1 MPERTVS
8 FSSIESADLVDDD
21 RLAELYLD
29 AVHREW
35 WPLGN
40 KAVLEFWC
48 LAEKALQDDQ
58 YGTPGRLFHSL
69 IKSKE
74 LGRITDGQEQRAL
87 QRMPAHAREALV
99 ARAGLR
105 EPQAPLA
112 KVEQP
117 IQHQDTEPVGL
128 ELWTDGSERVVYHH
142 SVMMVC
148 FLPQKR
154 LPPHE
159 REYVV
164 RHGHAALR
172 IEAGTLIDPENVGQ
186 FKQLP
191 VPYGSRA
198 RMILPYIN
206 AYALQHRTRTVDLGR
221 SLRGFMTRIGLS
233 FDGRRGSSDNRTGP
247 SAGVGTPA
255 SGSLAQRQTPRAF
268 GHYRGRGVVLDGEGL
283 AAAVTLGTGNGPLR
297 EVLRRDQG
305 TARAAGHGP
314 PSQALALSATDGPL
328 FLAHLS
334 NSADRGPQEGPYPV
348 GGVAAGVRSRCGVSP
363 AVQAATHPGHEGR
376 GAGVFGVP
384 GIDSRPSVD
393 PRTFEPTGTE
403 TREHSL
409 ATVSLFPVSA
419 N

>member
-1 MPERTVS
+1 M
-8 FSSIESADLVDDD
+8 
-21 RLAELYLD
+21 
-29 AVHREW
+29 HREW

-40 KAVLEFWC
+40 KAVLDFWC
-48 LAEKALQDDQ
+48 LAEKAQQDDQ

-99 ARAGLR
+99 ARASLR

-117 IQHQDTEPVGL
+117 IQRQDTEPVGL

-159 REYVV
+159 REYII

-198 RMILPYIN
+198 RLILPYIN
-206 AYALQHRTRTVDLGR
+206 AYALQHWTRTVDLGR

-233 FDGRRGSSDNRTGP
+233 FDGRRGVQITEQVQALA
-247 SAGVGTPA
+247 SAHLLLG
-255 SGSLAQRQTPRAF
+255 LWHNDRPRAHLATIADEVSF
-268 GHYRGRGVVLDGEGL
+268 WMERDSRQRLLWEPEMVLSERYYD
-283 AAAVTLGTGNGPLR
+283 AIR
-297 EVLRRDQG
+297 ERP
-305 TARAAGHGP
+305 RAAGHGP

-376 GAGVFGVP
+376 GTGVFGVP
-384 GIDSRPSVD
+384 GID
-393 PRTFEPTGTE
+393 
-403 TREHSL
+403 
-409 ATVSLFPVSA
+409 
-419 N
+419 